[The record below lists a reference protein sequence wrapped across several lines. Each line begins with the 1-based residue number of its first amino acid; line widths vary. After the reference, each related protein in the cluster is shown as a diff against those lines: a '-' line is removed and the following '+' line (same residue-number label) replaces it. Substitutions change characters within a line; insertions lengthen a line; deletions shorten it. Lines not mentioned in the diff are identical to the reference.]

1 MLQDGNINFMI
12 NKVNPDVIGFQ
23 EVRADAKDH
32 KNQLTELQELI
43 PKYTHLIYHPVATV
57 SSPLGADEPPG
68 WEKEGLGLL
77 SKHPITLSH
86 IVNLTV
92 GKTNPDKNK
101 RILLYAQ
108 IDIDGE
114 ELDVTVVHFSYNKQ
128 QQCENAVD
136 LINNLAFRGTQRS
149 VILGDFNAY
158 ADFSWPVDG
167 ILKGSFDKDGPCQNT
182 QGSIQGFGF
191 VDAWV
196 MANGDRTGYT
206 FSNMPEPGFVS
217 RPDRIL
223 LSSVGFE
230 VISAELHGDGKVY
243 QQKYSFQNKWQRL
256 KTTFRMARESAL
268 GSRFKYPCYQD
279 CGPHGSCRCGIC
291 VKGGDQNNCELPSC
305 SECDPEHYQSFIFIG
320 LLYASTGVFLLYS
333 FAKTIIMKCVHRTRR
348 THHRI
353 LFLCPNRLLILALI
367 ALLIS
372 LYYITIQSLGDTLE
386 AVNGRLTEEMFPSDH
401 LMIAARL
408 QFLS

>member
-1 MLQDGNINFMI
+1 M
-12 NKVNPDVIGFQ
+12 IGFQ

-114 ELDVTVVHFSYNKQ
+114 ELDVTVVHFSYNKH

-167 ILKGSFDKDGPCQNT
+167 ILKGSFDNDGPCQNT
-182 QGSIQGFGF
+182 QGSSQGFGF

-206 FSNMPEPGFVS
+206 FSNMVCETIFS
-217 RPDRIL
+217 AQIYYH
-223 LSSVGFE
+223 LS
-230 VISAELHGDGKVY
+230 L
-243 QQKYSFQNKWQRL
+243 SFNKKWQ
-256 KTTFRMARESAL
+256 
-268 GSRFKYPCYQD
+268 
-279 CGPHGSCRCGIC
+279 H
-291 VKGGDQNNCELPSC
+291 
-305 SECDPEHYQSFIFIG
+305 
-320 LLYASTGVFLLYS
+320 
-333 FAKTIIMKCVHRTRR
+333 IIAGT
-348 THHRI
+348 
-353 LFLCPNRLLILALI
+353 
-367 ALLIS
+367 
-372 LYYITIQSLGDTLE
+372 
-386 AVNGRLTEEMFPSDH
+386 
-401 LMIAARL
+401 
-408 QFLS
+408 